1 MSNLKQI
8 KVNVK
13 QEDYELI
20 KQNAMR
26 NNISLAE
33 LIRQQLKLSNNLK
46 SSKNPVS
53 YFAKRDPQLLYELN
67 KISKTLNQIATA
79 IETDVE
85 INSLLLLK
93 IYTKVMRL
101 K

>member
-26 NNISLAE
+26 SNVSLAE
-33 LIRQQLKLSNNLK
+33 FIRQQLKVSDDLK
-46 SSKNPVS
+46 GSRSPVS

-67 KISKTLNQIATA
+67 QISKALNQIATA
-79 IETDVE
+79 IENNIE

-93 IYTKVMRL
+93 IYTKMMRL